1 MCAPVIF
8 SPGQSSGT
16 PGGYGVTGRAQTRPS
31 AAAGWTL
38 PVCENHASRTLITR
52 SAGGNGADRDGRGI
66 SSRRLEMRRRLRF
79 RRLIAP
85 FGSEPV
91 RMNTTLRFVRHL
103 ARHAAFAPQRIGQL
117 VTGDVGSGGA
127 HRQTAWVKRRKMI
140 LGQCGE
146 HGSVLHIG
154 TQFGAGFRRAA
165 VLRVTR
171 PLGVGTRKV
180 NGCHNGIGRTGC
192 AEQHGVFAQCAA
204 VHACRGGEERR
215 PVP

>member
-52 SAGGNGADRDGRGI
+52 SAGGKRCGQGRQGNQLAPSGNAPQTAFQTADRTVRVGASED
-66 SSRRLEMRRRLRF
+66 EHN
-79 RRLIAP
+79 IA
-85 FGSEPV
+85 V
-91 RMNTTLRFVRHL
+91 VRHL

-117 VTGDVGSGGA
+117 VTGDIGSGGA

-165 VLRVTR
+165 VLRVT
-171 PLGVGTRKV
+171 GVPR
-180 NGCHNGIGRTGC
+180 CRH
-192 AEQHGVFAQCAA
+192 AQ
-204 VHACRGGEERR
+204 GQWM
-215 PVP
+215 P